1 MKYAYSALPL
11 AALTVAQQTIQVQI
25 GPGLSYT
32 PDTVT
37 AAEGD
42 IVQFT
47 FGSGHDVVSGSF
59 DSPCEADGMVSSG
72 LGSDGQV
79 FSVTVNST
87 DPIWMFCSVRGH
99 CQGGMAMV
107 INPP

>member
-1 MKYAYSALPL
+1 MKYAYTTLAL
-11 AALTVAQQTIQVQI
+11 AALALAETHQVQV
-25 GPGLSYT
+25 GPGLSYS
-32 PDTVT
+32 PDTLT

-59 DSPCEADGMVSSG
+59 DSPCQPDGLISSG
-72 LGSDGQV
+72 NPQDGDV
-79 FSVTVNST
+79 FSVTIGST
-87 DPIWMFCSVRGH
+87 DPMWIYCSVPQH
-99 CQGGMAMV
+99 CQRGMAMV

>member
-1 MKYAYSALPL
+1 MKYAYTTLSL
-11 AALTVAQQTIQVQI
+11 AALAVAQQTYQVQV
-25 GPGLSYT
+25 GPGFIYS
-32 PDTVT
+32 PDSLT

-59 DSPCEADGMVSSG
+59 DSPCSPDGMVNSG
-72 LGSDGQV
+72 RPSDGEV
-79 FSVTVNST
+79 FSVTINST
-87 DPIWMFCSVRGH
+87 DPMWIYCSVSGH

-107 INPP
+107 INP